1 MIIHKCIIPLEIHIW
16 CNHQGIRQCLFF
28 HQWTNHQDFI
38 IIIMIILIQITPQ
51 TFQQISNNIHQ
62 LNFLIAWIIFQ
73 IASCLKVLLT
83 NHKLLKLI
91 SKVKIIKLKKFV
103 REFHINAKNI
113 SQINARRS
121 TRIWKNIQIQILN
134 LHLNPRQ
141 KRK

>member
-1 MIIHKCIIPLEIHIW
+1 
-16 CNHQGIRQCLFF
+16 
-28 HQWTNHQDFI
+28 
-38 IIIMIILIQITPQ
+38 MIILIQITPQ
-51 TFQQISNNIHQ
+51 TFKQISNNIHK
-62 LNFLIAWIIFQ
+62 LNFLIARIIFQ
-73 IASCLKVLLT
+73 ITKVLLT

-91 SKVKIIKLKKFV
+91 SKVKIIKLKKFA

-121 TRIWKNIQIQILN
+121 TRIWKKIQIQILN